1 MTTTTAVPQPPT
13 SSSRT
18 LEVEVWSDIACPWCY
33 VGRRRYAAAL
43 AAFAHRDAVRT
54 VWRSYE
60 LSPDTPA
67 GPGVPEIEALA
78 RHKGLAEEQV
88 RQMFAQ
94 VSEVAAQD
102 GLTLDFA
109 TTLAV
114 NMFDAHR
121 LVHVV
126 RSAGGDDLADRTVE
140 ALYAAHFTHGA
151 DLGDH
156 DTLVRL
162 AADAGC
168 GDSGLTDADVR
179 AALAGDD
186 GGDAVRRDEEQAR
199 TYGVRGVPF
208 FVADRRLAVSGA
220 QPVEVFAQLLER
232 AWQAAAP
239 VDLTP
244 AGTAD
249 SCADDT
255 CAL

>member
-1 MTTTTAVPQPPT
+1 MTTITAVPQPPT
-13 SSSRT
+13 SSART

-33 VGRRRYAAAL
+33 IGRRRYAAAL
-43 AAFAHRDAVRT
+43 AGFAHRDAVGT

-78 RHKGLAEEQV
+78 RHKGIAEDQV

-102 GLTLDFA
+102 GLTLDLA

-121 LVHVV
+121 LVHVA

-140 ALYAAHFTHGA
+140 ILYAAHFTHGA

-168 GDSGLTDADVR
+168 GASGLTDDDVR
-179 AALAGDD
+179 AALAGGD
-186 GGDAVRRDEEQAR
+186 GGEAVRRDEEQAR
-199 TYGVRGVPF
+199 ALGVRGVPF

-220 QPVEVFAQLLER
+220 QPVEVFTQLLER
-232 AWQAAAP
+232 AWEAAAP

-244 AGTAD
+244 AGAAD
-249 SCADDT
+249 ACTDDT
-255 CAL
+255 CEL